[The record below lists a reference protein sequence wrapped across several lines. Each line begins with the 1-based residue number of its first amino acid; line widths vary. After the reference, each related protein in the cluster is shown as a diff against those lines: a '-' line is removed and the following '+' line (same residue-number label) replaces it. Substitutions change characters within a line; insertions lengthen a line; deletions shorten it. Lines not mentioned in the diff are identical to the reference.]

1 LHLNEFLRT
10 CLIVCPLVFLGG
22 FVDSIAGGGG
32 IITIPAYLLAGFPA
46 HLAAGTN
53 KLVASCGSVT
63 AVIKYL
69 RSGTVRIR
77 IALFAAAG
85 SLVGGALGARL
96 ALLVSEHVLKLIIL
110 VCLPLVAVFLI
121 TRKDFGKEPVDR
133 GYSASKQAVLSA
145 AIGLLIGCYDGMVGP
160 GTGTFLI
167 LFFTG
172 ILGIDL
178 LTSSSCAR
186 VANMAS
192 NLASCAV
199 FILGGQVRYLV
210 ALPAGA
216 CSILGNWLGARY
228 AVRGGSKSIRK
239 VMFVVL
245 GLLFLKLGYDYFIA
259 K

>member
-1 LHLNEFLRT
+1 MSEYLRV
-10 CLIVCPLVFLGG
+10 CLIVCPLIFLGG

-69 RSGTVRIR
+69 RSGTVRLR
-77 IALFAAAG
+77 IAALAAAG
-85 SLVGGALGARL
+85 SLLGGALGARL
-96 ALLVSEHVLKLIIL
+96 ALLVSEQTLKLIIL
-110 VCLPLVAVFLI
+110 VCLPLVALFLI
-121 TRKDFGKEPVDR
+121 TRKNFGTDPVER
-133 GYSASKQAVLSA
+133 GYAARTQAALSVG
-145 AIGLLIGCYDGMVGP
+145 IGLLMGCYDGLVGP

-172 ILGIDL
+172 ILGLDL

-199 FILGGQVRYLV
+199 FIVGGQVNWAV
-210 ALPAGA
+210 AAPAGVFA
-216 CSILGNWLGARY
+216 ILGNWLGARY

-245 GLLFLKLGYDYFIA
+245 ALLFVKLGYDYFIA